1 MLALYLSCR
10 DRRRQCTSSKINI
23 SLSVAASLI
32 SFFPSLDPPGK
43 TILSTAEEI
52 STRLLKLH
60 VPELNPANIFSVYW
74 AAPQGCAQL

>member
-43 TILSTAEEI
+43 NILSTAEEM
-52 STRLLKLH
+52 TRLLKLH
-60 VPELNPANIFSVYW
+60 VPELNPANIFPVYW
-74 AAPQGCAQL
+74 AAPHGRAQL